1 MILISE
7 DEKNIQEVVG
17 QVKSTKEQLN
27 ELAVDKKSILDADI
41 DYDLSKWKKR
51 ESEIVSAIDK
61 MGPIN
66 LAAIDQFK
74 EYEERKSYLTMQK
87 EDLLSALNSLE
98 DAIKKIDK
106 DTKERFKDTFE
117 KVINDSKT
125 PVIVD
130 FWAEWCGPCKMIAPI
145 LDEVS
150 VELKDKILVTKV
162 NLDENQDLALKYSI
176 RSIPS
181 LLLFEGGSLLDMK
194 VGMLSK
200 TDLLSWIESK
210 VSK

>member
-1 MILISE
+1 MSE
-7 DEKNIQEVVG
+7 TVN
-17 QVKSTKEQLN
+17 LN
-27 ELAVDKKSILDADI
+27 
-41 DYDLSKWKKR
+41 
-51 ESEIVSAIDK
+51 
-61 MGPIN
+61 
-66 LAAIDQFK
+66 
-74 EYEERKSYLTMQK
+74 
-87 EDLLSALNSLE
+87 
-98 DAIKKIDK
+98 
-106 DTKERFKDTFE
+106 KDTFE

-145 LDEVS
+145 LDEIS

-194 VGMLSK
+194 VGLLSK
-200 TDLLSWIESK
+200 TDLLRWIESK

>member
-1 MILISE
+1 MS
-7 DEKNIQEVVG
+7 DTVN
-17 QVKSTKEQLN
+17 LN
-27 ELAVDKKSILDADI
+27 
-41 DYDLSKWKKR
+41 
-51 ESEIVSAIDK
+51 
-61 MGPIN
+61 
-66 LAAIDQFK
+66 
-74 EYEERKSYLTMQK
+74 
-87 EDLLSALNSLE
+87 
-98 DAIKKIDK
+98 
-106 DTKERFKDTFE
+106 KDTFE

-145 LDEVS
+145 LDEIS

-194 VGMLSK
+194 VGLLSK
-200 TDLLSWIESK
+200 TDLLRWIESK

>member
-1 MILISE
+1 MS
-7 DEKNIQEVVG
+7 DTVN
-17 QVKSTKEQLN
+17 LN
-27 ELAVDKKSILDADI
+27 
-41 DYDLSKWKKR
+41 
-51 ESEIVSAIDK
+51 
-61 MGPIN
+61 
-66 LAAIDQFK
+66 
-74 EYEERKSYLTMQK
+74 
-87 EDLLSALNSLE
+87 
-98 DAIKKIDK
+98 
-106 DTKERFKDTFE
+106 KDTFE

-145 LDEVS
+145 LDEIS

-194 VGMLSK
+194 VGLLSK

>member
-1 MILISE
+1 MS
-7 DEKNIQEVVG
+7 DTVN
-17 QVKSTKEQLN
+17 LN
-27 ELAVDKKSILDADI
+27 
-41 DYDLSKWKKR
+41 
-51 ESEIVSAIDK
+51 
-61 MGPIN
+61 
-66 LAAIDQFK
+66 
-74 EYEERKSYLTMQK
+74 
-87 EDLLSALNSLE
+87 
-98 DAIKKIDK
+98 
-106 DTKERFKDTFE
+106 KDTFE

-145 LDEVS
+145 LDEIS

-200 TDLLSWIESK
+200 TDLLRWIESK

>member
-1 MILISE
+1 MSE
-7 DEKNIQEVVG
+7 TVN
-17 QVKSTKEQLN
+17 LN
-27 ELAVDKKSILDADI
+27 
-41 DYDLSKWKKR
+41 
-51 ESEIVSAIDK
+51 
-61 MGPIN
+61 
-66 LAAIDQFK
+66 
-74 EYEERKSYLTMQK
+74 
-87 EDLLSALNSLE
+87 
-98 DAIKKIDK
+98 K
-106 DTKERFKDTFE
+106 DSFE

-145 LDEVS
+145 LDEIS

-181 LLLFEGGSLLDMK
+181 ILLFKGGSLLDMK
-194 VGMLSK
+194 VGMSSK
-200 TDLLSWIESK
+200 TDLLSWIENK

>member
-1 MILISE
+1 MSE
-7 DEKNIQEVVG
+7 TVN
-17 QVKSTKEQLN
+17 LN
-27 ELAVDKKSILDADI
+27 
-41 DYDLSKWKKR
+41 
-51 ESEIVSAIDK
+51 
-61 MGPIN
+61 
-66 LAAIDQFK
+66 
-74 EYEERKSYLTMQK
+74 
-87 EDLLSALNSLE
+87 
-98 DAIKKIDK
+98 
-106 DTKERFKDTFE
+106 KDTFE

-145 LDEVS
+145 LDEIS

-181 LLLFEGGSLLDMK
+181 ILLFKGGSLLDMK
-194 VGMLSK
+194 VGMSSK
-200 TDLLSWIESK
+200 TDLLSWIENK

>member
-1 MILISE
+1 MSE
-7 DEKNIQEVVG
+7 TVN
-17 QVKSTKEQLN
+17 LN
-27 ELAVDKKSILDADI
+27 
-41 DYDLSKWKKR
+41 
-51 ESEIVSAIDK
+51 
-61 MGPIN
+61 
-66 LAAIDQFK
+66 
-74 EYEERKSYLTMQK
+74 
-87 EDLLSALNSLE
+87 
-98 DAIKKIDK
+98 
-106 DTKERFKDTFE
+106 KDTFE

>member
-1 MILISE
+1 MS
-7 DEKNIQEVVG
+7 DTVN
-17 QVKSTKEQLN
+17 LN
-27 ELAVDKKSILDADI
+27 
-41 DYDLSKWKKR
+41 
-51 ESEIVSAIDK
+51 
-61 MGPIN
+61 
-66 LAAIDQFK
+66 
-74 EYEERKSYLTMQK
+74 
-87 EDLLSALNSLE
+87 
-98 DAIKKIDK
+98 
-106 DTKERFKDTFE
+106 KDTFE

-145 LDEVS
+145 LDEIS

-181 LLLFEGGSLLDMK
+181 ILLFKGGSLLDMK
-194 VGMLSK
+194 VGMSSK
-200 TDLLSWIESK
+200 TDLLSWIENK

>member
-1 MILISE
+1 MS
-7 DEKNIQEVVG
+7 DTVN
-17 QVKSTKEQLN
+17 LN
-27 ELAVDKKSILDADI
+27 
-41 DYDLSKWKKR
+41 
-51 ESEIVSAIDK
+51 
-61 MGPIN
+61 
-66 LAAIDQFK
+66 
-74 EYEERKSYLTMQK
+74 
-87 EDLLSALNSLE
+87 
-98 DAIKKIDK
+98 
-106 DTKERFKDTFE
+106 KDTFE

-145 LDEVS
+145 LDEIS

-181 LLLFEGGSLLDMK
+181 LLLVEGGSLLDMK
-194 VGMLSK
+194 VGLLSK
-200 TDLLSWIESK
+200 TDLLRWIESK